1 MMRME
6 TESIVV
12 PRLRVAVEATP
23 GRVTGRLSDL
33 FSGLLVAL
41 SRGHPVR
48 ITAREAATMDIEVVG
63 VVAVGGFVDSL
74 RPRLLLTMQRQ
85 LLRQITL
92 SLLILLARRW
102 MW

>member
-23 GRVTGRLSDL
+23 GRVTGRLSEL
-33 FSGLLVAL
+33 FLGLRVAL

-48 ITAREAATMDIEVVG
+48 STVREAAIVDIEVVG
-63 VVAVGGFVDSL
+63 VVAMGGFVGSL
-74 RPRLLLTMQRQ
+74 RPRLLLTMRLP

-92 SLLILLARRW
+92 SLLILLVRRW